1 MKVYLKAFG
10 CSASFSDSEIM
21 AGLLEEKGFEIVDRE
36 EKSDL
41 NILVTC
47 NVKLPTEKRMINEIK
62 KFSSLNKPLIV
73 AGCMPSTQKELIEKI
88 NQKAS
93 LLGPNSISK
102 IVEAVKETMEGKKIV
117 FLENLKEPKVC
128 LPRVQRSKVIHIT
141 QISTGCNLACSYCIV
156 RINKGNLFSF
166 PFDLIV
172 KDVENAIK
180 KGKKE
185 VWITSQD
192 NSSYNYNGKNL
203 ANLLEKIC
211 EIEGKF
217 FVRVGMINPFYTRKI
232 LEELIQAY
240 KNEKVF
246 KFLHLPIQSFS
257 ESVLEKMRRGYK
269 PKDALEIIEKFYEA
283 FPNLTLSTDIIVGFP
298 SETEQDF
305 QQTLKF
311 IEKVKPDIV
320 NISKFGPRPGTE
332 AAKMKQLP
340 QATIKKRSKEAFEL
354 VRRISFEKNQK
365 WLNWEGLCLIDEKG
379 AKSKTFIAR
388 NFAYKPIVVKSE
400 KNLLGQFKNVRIIEA
415 KSNYLIGEI
424 IS

>member
-1 MKVYLKAFG
+1 
-10 CSASFSDSEIM
+10 
-21 AGLLEEKGFEIVDRE
+21 
-36 EKSDL
+36 
-41 NILVTC
+41 
-47 NVKLPTEKRMINEIK
+47 
-62 KFSSLNKPLIV
+62 
-73 AGCMPSTQKELIEKI
+73 
-88 NQKAS
+88 
-93 LLGPNSISK
+93 
-102 IVEAVKETMEGKKIV
+102 
-117 FLENLKEPKVC
+117 
-128 LPRVQRSKVIHIT
+128 
-141 QISTGCNLACSYCIV
+141 
-156 RINKGNLFSF
+156 
-166 PFDLIV
+166 
-172 KDVENAIK
+172 
-180 KGKKE
+180 
-185 VWITSQD
+185 
-192 NSSYNYNGKNL
+192 SYNYEGKNL

-217 FVRVGMINPFYTRKI
+217 FVRVGMVNPFYTRKI

-283 FPNLTLSTDIIVGFP
+283 FPHLTLSTDIIVGFP

-305 QQTLKF
+305 QETLKF

-354 VRRISFEKNQK
+354 VRRISFEKNQR

-400 KNLLGQFKNVRIIEA
+400 KNLLGQFKNVRITEA

>member
-1 MKVYLKAFG
+1 MKVYILAFG

-21 AGLLEEKGFEIVDRE
+21 AGLLKENGFEIVDKE
-36 EKSDL
+36 EESDL

-62 KFSSLNKPLIV
+62 KFSTSKKPLIV

-102 IVEAVKETMEGKKIV
+102 IVEAVKETMEGKKVV
-117 FLENLKEPKVC
+117 FLENLKKPKVC
-128 LPRVQRSKVIHIT
+128 LPRVQRSSVIHIT

-172 KDVENAIK
+172 KDVEDAIK
-180 KGKKE
+180 QGKKE
-185 VWITSQD
+185 IWITSQD
-192 NSSYNYNGKNL
+192 NSSYNFEGKNL

-211 EIEGKF
+211 KLEGKF
-217 FVRVGMINPFYTRKI
+217 FVRVGMVNPFFTKKI
-232 LEELIQAY
+232 LEDLIQAY
-240 KNEKVF
+240 KNEKIF

-257 ESVLEKMRRGYK
+257 ENVLEKMRRGYK
-269 PKDALEIIEKFYEA
+269 PKDALEIIKKFYEA

-298 SETEQDF
+298 SETEEDF
-305 QQTLKF
+305 QETLKF

-320 NISKFGPRPGTE
+320 NISKFGLRPGTE

-340 QATIKKRSKEAFEL
+340 ESKIKKRSKEAFEL
-354 VRRISFEKNQK
+354 VRKISFEKNQK
-365 WLNWEGLCLIDEKG
+365 WLDREGECLIDEKG
-379 AKSKTFIAR
+379 MKNKSFIAR
-388 NFAYKPIVVKSE
+388 NFAYKPIVIKSE
-400 KNLLGQFKNVRIIEA
+400 KSLLGQFKTIRITEA

-424 IS
+424 VS

>member
-1 MKVYLKAFG
+1 MKVYILAFG
-10 CSASFSDSEIM
+10 CSASFSDSEM
-21 AGLLEEKGFEIVDRE
+21 MSGLLKENGFEIADKE
-36 EKSDL
+36 EESDL

-88 NQKAS
+88 NPKAS
-93 LLGPNSISK
+93 LFGPNSISK
-102 IVEAVKETMEGKKIV
+102 IVEVVRNVAEGKRVV

-128 LPRVQRSKVIHIT
+128 LPRVQRSPLIHIT

-156 RINKGNLFSF
+156 RLNKGPLFSF

-172 KDVENAIK
+172 KDVEVAIK
-180 KGKKE
+180 EGKKE

-192 NSSYNYNGKNL
+192 NSSYNFNGKNL

-211 EIEGKF
+211 GIEGKF
-217 FVRVGMINPFYTRKI
+217 FVRVGMMNPFFTRKI
-232 LEELIQAY
+232 LEGLIQAY
-240 KNEKVF
+240 KNEKIF

-257 ESVLEKMRRGYK
+257 EKVLEDMKRGYK
-269 PKDALEIIEKFYEA
+269 PKDALEIIEKFYKT
-283 FPNLTLSTDIIVGFP
+283 FPNLTFSTDVIIGFP

-305 QQTLKF
+305 QETLNF
-311 IEKVKPDIV
+311 IERVKPDIV
-320 NISKFGPRPGTE
+320 NISKFGPRPKTE
-332 AAKMKQLP
+332 AEKMEKIPENL
-340 QATIKKRSKEAFEL
+340 IKKRSKEVFEL
-354 VRRISFEKNQK
+354 VRKISFEKNQG
-365 WLNWEGLCLIDEKG
+365 WINWEGECLIDEKG
-379 AKSKTFIAR
+379 KKNTFIAR
-388 NFAYKPIVVKSE
+388 NFTYKPIVIKNE
-400 KNLLGQFKNVRIIEA
+400 KNLIGEFKNVRITEA